1 MIFDERLSR
10 ATAQAEDDHILQV
23 SEQTC
28 QHPTRGQIDISGA
41 HALDHLGRHGVHDV
55 ANQGD

>member
-1 MIFDERLSR
+1 MILNEGLGW

-28 QHPTRGQIDISGA
+28 QHPTRGQIDISST
-41 HALDHLGRHGVHDV
+41 HPLNNFWRHGVHDITD
-55 ANQGD
+55 QRD